1 MADAATIEKPGKLKS
16 KYKGWI
22 GKLLINNQWVPA
34 VGGKT
39 FDVIDPAT
47 EEVVCKVASADR
59 EDVDRAVKAARAAF
73 ENPEWRDMK
82 PANRERLMRK
92 LADLLEAN
100 SNEFAEIE
108 SIDNGKLFVHAQYVD
123 LPASLELLRY
133 YAGWPT

>member
-1 MADAATIEKPGKLKS
+1 VFRKQEKIQMADAATIEKPGKLKS

-59 EDVDRAVKAARAAF
+59 EGRRSGGQGRTRRF
-73 ENPEWRDMK
+73 
-82 PANRERLMRK
+82 RE
-92 LADLLEAN
+92 
-100 SNEFAEIE
+100 
-108 SIDNGKLFVHAQYVD
+108 
-123 LPASLELLRY
+123 P
-133 YAGWPT
+133 